1 MTTND
6 LPRCLFLQGKPT
18 TLAPPIFSLTFF
30 VHPEF
35 PSKMDDGK
43 CRAFRLS
50 SSYMYAQHGNS
61 ILLPPQHCWASASRC
76 LGQPISNA
84 SNSFWSVFVYQVV
97 QVMPGC
103 TWVIR
108 LWPRL
113 KQRPNNR
120 RPVLVGRRIGQ
131 GLGLM
136 VANSRRYPNV
146 GRRSSRRSRFRGV
159 KVWPPTST
167 LCFAPPN
174 KL

>member
-113 KQRPNNR
+113 KQRRITAALFSLAAVSGRARPDGRQFAEVSQR
-120 RPVLVGRRIGQ
+120 RAPIESSISV
-131 GLGLM
+131 
-136 VANSRRYPNV
+136 SRRH
-146 GRRSSRRSRFRGV
+146 

>member
-50 SSYMYAQHGNS
+50 SSY
-61 ILLPPQHCWASASRC
+61 I
-76 LGQPISNA
+76 
-84 SNSFWSVFVYQVV
+84 FWSVFVYQVV
-97 QVMPGC
+97 PVMPGC

-159 KVWPPTST
+159 IKFGLPP
-167 LCFAPPN
+167 PPCASRRPTN
-174 KL
+174 